1 MNEVNFRIW
10 LSQNEKNK
18 KVTSDSIS
26 RLKKLERE
34 LGIIDIDIEYNKDR
48 CEYLLSLFENTGRNA
63 RMNKYKTELPIGKYS
78 LNTYKYALRLY
89 CKFLEDVKES

>member
-10 LSQNEKNK
+10 LSQNGKNK
-18 KVTSDSIS
+18 KVISDSVS

-34 LGIIDIDIEYNKDR
+34 LDINDIDIEYNKDH
-48 CEYLLSLFENTGRNA
+48 CENLLSLFENTGRNM

-89 CKFLEDVKES
+89 CKFLEDIKDS